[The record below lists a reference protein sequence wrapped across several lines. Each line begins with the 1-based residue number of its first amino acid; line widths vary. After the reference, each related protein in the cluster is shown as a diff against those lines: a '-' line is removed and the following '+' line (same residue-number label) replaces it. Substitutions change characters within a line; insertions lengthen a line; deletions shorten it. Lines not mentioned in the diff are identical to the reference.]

1 MAIVS
6 GSLMSVHVS
15 AKSLGG
21 TLVIRTTSND
31 KRSERIA
38 LALVLQIGCDFM
50 S

>member
-1 MAIVS
+1 
-6 GSLMSVHVS
+6 MSPQKAS
-15 AKSLGG
+15 AE